1 MISTNRTI
9 AGRPNRPRGRRP
21 GSLPHGRAALLES
34 AIAASAQHGFDG
46 ANLRGIAKVA
56 GVDPSLVRI
65 HFGTKAKLWS
75 ACVETMAVQ
84 TAAVIEDVRRLAAAT
99 DRPVDE
105 RLRLL
110 IERSAAFSLTH
121 PKVRDFVA
129 RHASES
135 EERAK
140 LLTER
145 LVRPA
150 YEAGLPL
157 IEAGIKEGILRVGHP
172 ALFFSLLNTV
182 MNQSSATPTLLHEL
196 DPGIAPAKVHEML
209 TRSIVATFLHHSCHK
224 RSL

>member
-34 AIAASAQHGFDG
+34 AIAAFAQHGFDG

-121 PKVRDFVA
+121 PKV
-129 RHASES
+129 
-135 EERAK
+135 RAK